1 VALAAWLDRMLYR
14 HPFEGASARRYATA
28 ERPAFGDFDDRMLD
42 ALASRLDHPG
52 SRFAGH
58 DSGATRHTSVPL
70 SDVTLLDVGAG
81 PGTFAM
87 RAAARFPQLRVI
99 AVEPSR
105 DFARPRPGVE
115 VACARGEAL
124 PLADSSVDVAIC
136 LSSIRHVRDRRA
148 TFRELRRVVRR
159 NGRLVIA
166 ELDPHASSRRI
177 AAHADR
183 LASPLLRRAF
193 GPLVV
198 RTAPP
203 LAAIE
208 ALAHDAGWA
217 TAAHRDDPIQ
227 PVYILELE

>member
-1 VALAAWLDRMLYR
+1 VAFTAWLDRVLYR
-14 HPFEGASARRYATA
+14 HPFEGASARRYATS
-28 ERPAFGDFDDRMLD
+28 ERPAFGDFDDRLLD
-42 ALASRLDHPG
+42 ALAPRLDD
-52 SRFAGH
+52 A
-58 DSGATRHTSVPL
+58 ATRPTSAPL

-105 DFARPRPGVE
+105 ELACSRAGVE
-115 VACARGEAL
+115 VARARGEAL
-124 PLADSSVDVAIC
+124 PLADASVDVAIC
-136 LSSIRHVRDRRA
+136 LSSIRHVRDRPA
-148 TFRELRRVVRR
+148 TLRELRRVVRR
-159 NGRLVIA
+159 GGRLVIA

-183 LASPLLRRAF
+183 LGSALLRHAF

-198 RTAPP
+198 RTAPTVTV
-203 LAAIE
+203 IE

-217 TAAHRDDPIQ
+217 TAACRDDAVQ